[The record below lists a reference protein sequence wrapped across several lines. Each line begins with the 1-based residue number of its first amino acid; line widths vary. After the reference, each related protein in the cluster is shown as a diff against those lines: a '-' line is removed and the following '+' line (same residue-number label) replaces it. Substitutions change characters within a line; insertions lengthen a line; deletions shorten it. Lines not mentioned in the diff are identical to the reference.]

1 VVWGKGSPK
10 KLVGISTPQH
20 HKTELSMKRFATT
33 LLTIAFATSAS
44 AQRQTPAQSPLQSQ
58 AQSQGGSMPLEAVLA
73 VAKPYPNLL
82 LQVRL
87 QLVRANLKRDAV
99 TCGAGRYDARWTQLS
114 GARLAPYECKIGRQ
128 TLVISAAQTFYDRNG
143 KRLAPG
149 DVTTPAKAAKVKES
163 GLKWSWK

>member
-1 VVWGKGSPK
+1 
-10 KLVGISTPQH
+10 
-20 HKTELSMKRFATT
+20 MKIQVLAASAS
-33 LLTIAFATSAS
+33 LLMAAIPAS
-44 AQRQTPAQSPLQSQ
+44 AQRPTPPVTQ
-58 AQSQGGSMPLEAVLA
+58 AGLMPLEAVLA

-99 TCGAGRYDARWTQLS
+99 TCGAGRYDARWTQL
-114 GARLAPYECKIGRQ
+114 GGTRLAPYECKIGKQ
-128 TLVISAAQTFYDRNG
+128 TLVITAAQTYYDRNG
-143 KRLAPG
+143 KRLVPA

>member
-1 VVWGKGSPK
+1 
-10 KLVGISTPQH
+10 
-20 HKTELSMKRFATT
+20 MKRLATLILSFAC
-33 LLTIAFATSAS
+33 ATSAS
-44 AQRQTPAQSPLQSQ
+44 AQRPTPPVAPPTT
-58 AQSQGGSMPLEAVLA
+58 QGGSMPLEAVLA

-114 GARLAPYECKIGRQ
+114 GARLAPYECKIGAQ
-128 TLVISAAQTFYDRNG
+128 TLVISAAQTYYDRNG
-143 KRLAPG
+143 RRLAPA

>member
-1 VVWGKGSPK
+1 MTFKIAAVVS
-10 KLVGISTPQH
+10 LLALATP
-20 HKTELSMKRFATT
+20 AN
-33 LLTIAFATSAS
+33 
-44 AQRQTPAQSPLQSQ
+44 AQRPAPPVT
-58 AQSQGGSMPLEAVLA
+58 QGGSMPLEAVMA

-114 GARLAPYECKIGRQ
+114 GARLAPYECKIGNQ
-128 TLVISAAQTFYDRNG
+128 TLLISAAQTYYDRNG
-143 KRLAPG
+143 KRLPPA

>member
-1 VVWGKGSPK
+1 
-10 KLVGISTPQH
+10 
-20 HKTELSMKRFATT
+20 MKIKD
-33 LLTIAFATSAS
+33 LLAGFILALGVAAPAS
-44 AQRQTPAQSPLQSQ
+44 AQRATSVPPVT
-58 AQSQGGSMPLEAVLA
+58 QGGSMPLEAVLA

-99 TCGAGRYDARWTQLS
+99 TCGAGRYDARWVQLS
-114 GARLAPYECKIGRQ
+114 GARLAPYECKIGAR
-128 TLVISAAQTFYDRNG
+128 TLLISAAQTYYDRNG
-143 KRLAPG
+143 KRLSAA

>member
-1 VVWGKGSPK
+1 
-10 KLVGISTPQH
+10 
-20 HKTELSMKRFATT
+20 MKHFATF
-33 LLTIAFATSAS
+33 LFAFAFATSAL
-44 AQRQTPAQSPLQSQ
+44 AQRPTPPQFPPPT
-58 AQSQGGSMPLEAVLA
+58 QGGSMPLEAVLA

>member
-1 VVWGKGSPK
+1 MTIKALLAAVLACS
-10 KLVGISTPQH
+10 
-20 HKTELSMKRFATT
+20 FAP
-33 LLTIAFATSAS
+33 AAD
-44 AQRQTPAQSPLQSQ
+44 AQRPTPPVV
-58 AQSQGGSMPLEAVLA
+58 QGGSMPLEAVLA

-114 GARLAPYECKIGRQ
+114 GARLAPYECKIGKQ
-128 TLVISAAQTFYDRNG
+128 TLMISAAQTYYDRNG
-143 KRLAPG
+143 KRLAPA
-149 DVTTPAKAAKVKES
+149 DVTTPAKAVKVKES

>member
-1 VVWGKGSPK
+1 MTRRLG
-10 KLVGISTPQH
+10 LA
-20 HKTELSMKRFATT
+20 LSVLT
-33 LLTIAFATSAS
+33 LAAALPAH
-44 AQRQTPAQSPLQSQ
+44 AQLAPPPVTL
-58 AQSQGGSMPLEAVLA
+58 GGSMPLEAVLA

-99 TCGAGRYDARWTQLS
+99 ACGAGRYDARWTQLR

-128 TLVISAAQTFYDRNG
+128 TLVITAAQTYYDRNG
-143 KRLAPG
+143 KRLAPA
-149 DVTTPAKAAKVKES
+149 DATTPAKAANVKES